1 MILNKRSAERNIFL
15 LLFFLIL
22 ILIFT
27 GIELMTTN
35 LEVKANEVDKHG
47 QLLVGRSSI
56 DVFEAYEIQSSSA
69 RYDEMILRANNGIS
83 EKSFLDW
90 SEKRWDEIK
99 SARGCGA
106 EKFPDHVYK
115 ETPYTVW
122 FQFNGCNI
130 GDKESPRVVYFGEG
144 GVWINNK
151 MLHIAPG
158 GDPNADKSIPK
169 IIKKVTEASS
179 SSQKNGFCL
188 DFYCIDAPIS
198 KNETANIK
206 VAFPSVSGLRMTVK
220 TETYTT
226 EQNLFYSKRES
237 EEQYNSVEDS
247 TNSVSGLEYRRPSLR
262 KINGI
267 EGEENISGYSVKIKE
282 NEYMN
287 IIQARWYHPG
297 TLGVETDPEVEIN
310 LVYELRLNHEPSTKG
325 WFDNQT
331 VKETGFS
338 PEKFLSMWEAT
349 LKSFKI
355 KR

>member
-1 MILNKRSAERNIFL
+1 MILNKYSAKKIIL
-15 LLFFLIL
+15 LLFSFLIL
-22 ILIFT
+22 VFI
-27 GIELMTTN
+27 GIKLMTTHSEAKTS
-35 LEVKANEVDKHG
+35 EVAKHG

-69 RYDEMILRANNGIS
+69 RYDEMILRVNNSIS

-90 SEKRWDEIK
+90 SAKRWDEIK
-99 SARGCGA
+99 LGRGCGV
-106 EKFPDHVYK
+106 EEFPNRVYK
-115 ETPYTVW
+115 ETPHAVW
-122 FQFNGCNI
+122 FKFNGCNI
-130 GDKESPRVVYFGEG
+130 GDKESPRIVYFGEG
-144 GVWINNK
+144 GVWVNNR

-169 IIKKVTEASS
+169 IIKKVSEASS
-179 SSQKNGFCL
+179 SSEKNGFCL

-206 VAFPSVSGLRMTVK
+206 VAFPSVSGLRMMVK

-226 EQNLFYSKRES
+226 EQNLFYSRRES
-237 EEQYNSVEDS
+237 DKKDDSVEDS
-247 TNSVSGLEYRRPSLR
+247 ANSVSGLEYRSPSLR

-297 TLGVETDPEVEIN
+297 TSGVETDPEVEIN
-310 LVYELRLNHEPSTKG
+310 LIYELRLNHEPSSKG
-325 WFDNQT
+325 WFDRQT

-338 PEKFLSMWEAT
+338 AEKFLSMWEAT